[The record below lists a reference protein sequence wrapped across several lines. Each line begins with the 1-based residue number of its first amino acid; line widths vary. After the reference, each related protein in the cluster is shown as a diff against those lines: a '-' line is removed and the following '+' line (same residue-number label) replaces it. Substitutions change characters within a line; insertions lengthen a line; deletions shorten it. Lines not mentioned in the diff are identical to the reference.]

1 MSLEMKMMER
11 LYAVVM
17 AGGRGERFWPLSSE
31 TLSKPFLPLLGEKT
45 MIQETV
51 ERITQLIPNERIL
64 IVLSRDLFSIAR
76 KQLPEIPEKNFILEP
91 FGRDT
96 AACIG
101 LASLYV
107 EKRDKDASV
116 VVLAA
121 DHLIKGKEAFF
132 KTIKNSLKFLRKNDY
147 ITTIG
152 IKPTRPETGYG
163 YIEPGEEVENIDGES
178 FYRVARFI
186 EKPTPSMADQYL
198 KTGRYCW
205 NSGMFIWRNTTIQ
218 KSLSLYMPEL
228 WGGLMNIKQSL
239 GSKEE
244 EKVIEREFAKFK
256 RISIDYGVLEKN
268 PHVAVVPAGFDWDD
282 VGTWT
287 ALERIYTPDES
298 GNVVVGKHAGK
309 DTSDCI
315 ILSQNQMVAT
325 LGVKDLVIVQAEGKI
340 LVCHK
345 DKAAHLK
352 EIVRLIEGGVKE

>member
-1 MSLEMKMMER
+1 MEK

-51 ERITQLIPNERIL
+51 ERITPLIPKERIL
-64 IVLSRDLFSIAR
+64 IVLSRDLLSIAR
-76 KQLPEIPEKNFILEP
+76 KQLPEMPEKNFVLEP

-107 EKRDKDASV
+107 EKMDKDASV

-132 KTIKNSLKFLRKNDY
+132 KTVTNAFTFIRKNDY

-152 IKPTRPETGYG
+152 IKPTHPETGYG
-163 YIEPGEEVENIDGES
+163 YIEPGEKVGSRNSES

-186 EKPTPSMADQYL
+186 EKPTQSMADHYL
-198 KTGRYCW
+198 KTDRYYW
-205 NSGMFIWRNTTIQ
+205 NSGMFMWRNATIQ

-228 WGGLMNIKQSL
+228 WSGLMHIKQSL
-239 GSKEE
+239 GSTEE
-244 EKVIEREFAKFK
+244 IKVIEREFAKFK
-256 RISIDYGVLEKN
+256 RISIDYGVLEKT
-268 PHVAVVPAGFDWDD
+268 PQVVVVPASFGWDD

-287 ALERIYTPDES
+287 ALERIYTLDES
-298 GNVVVGKHAGK
+298 GNVIVGKHVGK
-309 DTSDCI
+309 DTSGCI
-315 ILSQNQMVAT
+315 IVSQNQMIAT
-325 LGVKDLVIVQAEGKI
+325 LGVKDLVIVQAEDRI

-345 DKAAHLK
+345 ENASHLK
-352 EIVRLIEGGVKE
+352 EIVRLSEGGVTE